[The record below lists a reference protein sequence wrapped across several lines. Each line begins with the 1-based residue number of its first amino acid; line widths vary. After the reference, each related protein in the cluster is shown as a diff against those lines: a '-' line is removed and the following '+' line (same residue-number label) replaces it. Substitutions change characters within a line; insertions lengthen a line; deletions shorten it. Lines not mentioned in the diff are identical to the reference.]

1 MAYTTNSGTT
11 AEVAKAVGEELGK
24 DGNPVDVARLEE
36 VADLTP
42 YSAVVVGA
50 PMILGWHKAAV
61 KFVKNHKRALSQVP
75 VAYFFT
81 CKSLTELGEVSFEA
95 TKVCVDPELS
105 KPPKDPSRLSFREN
119 YSTVQNYLWP
129 VFRAAPEV
137 RPVSAAF
144 FGGILNMGNMKWYQM
159 LFVLLVVQAKA
170 GGHHNMEF
178 IRQWAGEMREEL
190 LGVKAG

>member
-1 MAYTTNSGTT
+1 VT
-11 AEVAKAVGEELGK
+11 
-24 DGNPVDVARLEE
+24 
-36 VADLTP
+36 DLAP

-61 KFVKNHKRALSQVP
+61 KFIKKHKSALSQVP
-75 VAYFFT
+75 VAYFIT
-81 CKSLTELGEVSFEA
+81 CKSLTELDEVSFEA
-95 TKVCVDPELS
+95 TKVCVDPELA
-105 KPPKDPSRLSFREN
+105 KPPKNPSRLSFREN

-137 RPVSAAF
+137 KPVSAAF

-159 LFVLLVVQAKA
+159 LFVLLIVQAPA

-178 IRQWAGEMREEL
+178 IRQWAGKLREEM